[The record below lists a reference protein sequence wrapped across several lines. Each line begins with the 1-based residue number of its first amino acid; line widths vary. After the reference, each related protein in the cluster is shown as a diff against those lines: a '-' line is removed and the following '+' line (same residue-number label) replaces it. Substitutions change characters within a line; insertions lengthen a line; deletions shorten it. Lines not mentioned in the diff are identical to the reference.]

1 MASPETA
8 TPEAPPRSDG
18 LRTALGIGGLIAVVL
33 GLLIVFFPGASGA
46 VTTQIIAALTAA
58 YALVVGVVY
67 IGSALFGRAIGGW
80 ARTGYTLLGLLY
92 VIGGVVM
99 LANLK
104 VTGALLALFLT
115 VTIGVLWIFEAVLAF
130 STLSQ
135 AKSKVWGII
144 HGVIGLIAGLTLLF
158 SPLLGAVT
166 LWLLLGI
173 SMIVLGVAQ
182 AVRAFGMKSAE

>member
-1 MASPETA
+1 MASSAPT
-8 TPEAPPRSDG
+8 TPEAAASSNA
-18 LRTALGIGGLIAVVL
+18 LRTALGIGGLIAIVL

-67 IGSALFGRAIGGW
+67 VGSALFGRTVGGW
-80 ARTGYTLLGLLY
+80 ARTGHIVLGLLY
-92 VIGGVVM
+92 VIGGFVM

-104 VTGALLALFLT
+104 ATGALLALFLT
-115 VTIGVLWIFEAVLAF
+115 ITIGVLWIFEAVLAF

-144 HGVIGLIAGLTLLF
+144 HGVIGLLAGLTLIF

-173 SMIVLGVAQ
+173 SMIILGIAQ